1 MPITQNHLDWFAA
14 RLSIAVFDTN
24 IEHRRNQMS
33 AIDRIKSKAL
43 QAKDIAP
50 QAIRDFEADLDG
62 IIAEKAGLA
71 QRRAA
76 AVAPHK
82 EAISGIY
89 SEIDGLKAAMDLLSN
104 GGPPL
109 EESTTAVTSSSPP
122 SIVPDKPRIDTGEV
136 EHLKLKN

>member
-1 MPITQNHLDWFAA
+1 MPITRRSSDLFAA
-14 RLSIAVFDTN
+14 RLSIAVYDTN
-24 IEHRRNQMS
+24 QEHRRNQMS

-62 IIAEKAGLA
+62 IIAEKASLA
-71 QRRAA
+71 QRRVA

-89 SEIDGLKAAMDLLSN
+89 SEIDGLKEAMDLLSN

-109 EESTTAVTSSSPP
+109 EESAPASPP
-122 SIVPDKPRIDTGEV
+122 SIV
-136 EHLKLKN
+136 